1 MNRDT
6 EEGRGRSRNQR
17 GPEAASEMRRSPAP
31 RRLGEGQAEAPAG
44 LPFLQSL
51 ALQFPTTAAGPDLLP
66 CPQVPRLKLELPS
79 PQVCNLPPAKLH
91 THTHTH
97 THAQSAGPYPSPRP
111 PCRPR
116 LTPTTPRKW
125 TADPKSEHAKKTPRG
140 KGLDDHG
147 WTSPQSLREGR
158 QVPTGWSHRGR
169 KPLRLIPFDSSQQ
182 GLAAGRQPDQ
192 ATVGPEE
199 WGDGVGRPR

>member
-6 EEGRGRSRNQR
+6 EEGRGRSRTQR

-51 ALQFPTTAAGPDLLP
+51 AQQFHTTAVGPDLLP

-79 PQVCNLPPAKLH
+79 PQVCNLPPAKL
-91 THTHTH
+91 HTHTH

-125 TADPKSEHAKKTPRG
+125 TADPKSERAKKTPRG
-140 KGLDDHG
+140 DGLDGHG
-147 WTSPQSLREGR
+147 RTERGHDTSLREGR
-158 QVPTGWSHRGR
+158 QVPTGGHTE
-169 KPLRLIPFDSSQQ
+169 
-182 GLAAGRQPDQ
+182 AGSPC
-192 ATVGPEE
+192 G
-199 WGDGVGRPR
+199 